1 MRKQIAT
8 KSKSRDVPLAL
19 LAVAQIFGSTWW
31 LVTDS
36 YAYRVDDATVVHYV
50 ATDVNNDEEDEEH
63 GDDDSQ
69 NGACSQGNLMS
80 RCFDSIS
87 C

>member
-1 MRKQIAT
+1 MKIKIAT
-8 KSKSRDVPLAL
+8 KSRDVPLSL
-19 LAVAQIFGSTWW
+19 LAVAQIFSSTWR

-36 YAYRVDDATVVHYV
+36 YAYRVDDATIVHDV

-69 NGACSQGNLMS
+69 NGACSQGNLMTRS
-80 RCFDSIS
+80 FNSVS